1 MKENAILIRQL
12 DVLKVYVDFSSDE
25 GIKTAINAER
35 LSTIHTLKT
44 QELSNKLGVHLIGY
58 INREGNDINNDLA
71 CEISGYDYIGS
82 FMLLCKSDDKYNNYG
97 FDENELECVYTY
109 LTTGKVISPVKD
121 DTINKFFKK
130 YSFEAP
136 LPNFDI
142 KPKVYYD
149 EKVPYVILLRYEIRN
164 VPFHLLERMGQ
175 VLFSYSTTLLDKC
188 VTIENG
194 VNLSKDDKYYIKCL
208 TKDGY
213 FNILIQ
219 AKEDE
224 NNIIGHIETMI
235 DAYLG
240 NVSIKKDYESEDL
253 DTSME
258 EALDID

>member
-1 MKENAILIRQL
+1 MKENAILIRPL
-12 DVLKVYVDFSSDE
+12 DVLKVYVDFSSDA
-25 GIKTAINAER
+25 GIKSMINAER
-35 LSTIHTLKT
+35 LATIHTMKT
-44 QELSNKLGVHLIGY
+44 QELSNKLGIHLIGY
-58 INREGNDINNDLA
+58 VDSKGNDINNDLA
-71 CEISGYDYIGS
+71 CSISGYDYLGS
-82 FMLLCKSDDKYNNYG
+82 FMLLCKTDEKYNNYG

-109 LTTGKVISPVKD
+109 LTTGKI
-121 DTINKFFKK
+121 INIAKNDIVDIFFKK
-130 YSFEAP
+130 YGFEAP

-142 KPKVYYD
+142 EPKIYYD
-149 EKVPYVILLRYEIRN
+149 EKVPYVILLRYEIKAF
-164 VPFHLLERMGQ
+164 PFDRLERMGQ
-175 VLFSYSTTLLDKC
+175 ALFSYSTILLDKC
-188 VTIENG
+188 TTIENG

-219 AKEDE
+219 AKENE

-258 EALDID
+258 EALDIG